1 MKIVVAYGTRPEEI
15 KLEPVVR
22 ALRERGADVRMWFS
36 GQSPDLASK
45 AEKGALETRWDLGL
59 HAGIKGVIDE
69 FTNFIWFGFRADEK
83 PNAVIVQGDTATA
96 FACALAAWLQRVPVA
111 HVEAG
116 LRTYGPEPFPEEG
129 FRRMITAMARWHF
142 CPDVD
147 AALNV
152 LREIGQEIWTRE
164 VCEDAWFSFRTP
176 DETWGQFFARNFD
189 VFVVGNTIIDT
200 LPREPFRVL
209 VTLHRR
215 ENWGRRIR
223 EAIDRLES
231 FASDN
236 PEVEVTIVKHPNWK
250 VWGGQDL
257 EGRANVRYIEPIQD
271 HGEFLEKLRGADVV
285 VTDSGGL
292 QEEAAYFGI
301 PCLVVR
307 KYTER
312 VALLRNGAVRL
323 VDPDDPEELR
333 YALDVLLDGR
343 RAYGDGRA
351 GERIAEI
358 LVKEIEA

>member
-1 MKIVVAYGTRPEEI
+1 MRVVVAAGTRPEKI

-22 ALRERGADVRMWFS
+22 ALRARGVDVVEWCSCQSKDLVRDRAASSVAWGGGLPS
-36 GQSPDLASK
+36 GISECVRAF
-45 AEKGALETRWDLGL
+45 
-59 HAGIKGVIDE
+59 HVHVAG
-69 FTNFIWFGFRADEK
+69 EK
-83 PNAVIVQGDTATA
+83 PDAVVVQGDTATA
-96 FACALAAWLQRVPVA
+96 FACALAAWLERVPVA

-176 DETWGQFFARNFD
+176 DETWDRFFARNFD

-236 PEVEVTIVKHPNWK
+236 PEAEVTIVKHPNWK

-333 YALDVLLDGR
+333 YALDILLDGR

-358 LVKEIEA
+358 LVREIEA